1 MEGEKEGVKQDSRRQ
16 SKATIVWEKKEEP
29 TKVWEERHVTDQAR
43 QRNRWGC
50 QSKYDEIKGS

>member
-29 TKVWEERHVTDQAR
+29 TKVWEERHVTDHAK

-50 QSKYDEIKGS
+50 Q